1 MDDAVHYTDVL
12 LSKRDRRFYTGCT
25 DDVQKRVLEHN
36 AGRVR
41 STAHRV
47 PLELIYYEACP
58 NRGDAMRRE
67 RFLKTGKGKR
77 FLKNRLAAFL
87 ESISSNKLERH

>member
-1 MDDAVHYTDVL
+1 MHYTYQL
-12 LSKRDRRFYTGCT
+12 LSKRDHRFYTGCT
-25 DDVQKRVLEHN
+25 NDLKKRILAHS

-41 STAHRV
+41 STNARA
-47 PLELIYYEACP
+47 PFKLIYYETCL
-58 NRGDAMRRE
+58 NRDDALRRE

-87 ESISSNKLERH
+87 EALSPNKLERH